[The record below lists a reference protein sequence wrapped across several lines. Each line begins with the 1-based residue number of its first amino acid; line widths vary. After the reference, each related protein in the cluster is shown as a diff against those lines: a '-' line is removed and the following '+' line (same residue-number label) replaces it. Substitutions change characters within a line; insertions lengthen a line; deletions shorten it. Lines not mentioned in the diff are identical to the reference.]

1 MTDCEPGTTKTE
13 NGITYECIEG
23 TWIALSPF
31 VPPHGQPPKVLVT
44 VNTPEGWDE
53 AAKRP
58 DIRAALEDP
67 SFRLVIS
74 VEAREIAGSGA
85 DAE

>member
-23 TWIALSPF
+23 AWIALSPF
-31 VPPHGQPPKVLVT
+31 VPPSGQPPKVLVT
-44 VNTPEGWDE
+44 VNTPEDWDD
-53 AAKRP
+53 AIRRP

-67 SFRLVIS
+67 SSRLVIS
-74 VEAREIAGSGA
+74 VEARQAAGS